1 MQGDLLVCE
10 GGDVG
15 RAALW
20 TEPEPMLYQNALH
33 RLRFKNSF
41 NARFYLYCLKEL
53 KHKGI
58 LDSLYAKGV
67 TIKHLVKSSLMS
79 IPVPVPPLDVQER
92 IVAEL
97 DLLTGV
103 IDKQKAELKEL
114 DTLAQSIF
122 YDMFGDPIENPKGW
136 EIRHFDDICEVTS
149 SKRVYQ
155 SEWQKSGIPFFRI
168 SDFAELVNGEVGK
181 VDAELF
187 ISQSKYDELK
197 QNNQVPCAGDILVT
211 ARGTLGTC
219 YVVKSKDYFY
229 FQDGMITWLKNVS
242 QDVVPLFIV
251 YLFKD
256 SSFRRQIDK
265 NQTGSTVAYLSISM
279 LKKFAIP
286 VPPLSL
292 QQSFADEIA
301 TIEKQKAAIN
311 RSIAETQKLLD
322 YTMDKY
328 FG

>member
-155 SEWQKSGIPFFRI
+155 SEWQKSGIPFF
-168 SDFAELVNGEVGK
+168 SN
-181 VDAELF
+181 
-187 ISQSKYDELK
+187 
-197 QNNQVPCAGDILVT
+197 
-211 ARGTLGTC
+211 
-219 YVVKSKDYFY
+219 
-229 FQDGMITWLKNVS
+229 
-242 QDVVPLFIV
+242 
-251 YLFKD
+251 
-256 SSFRRQIDK
+256 
-265 NQTGSTVAYLSISM
+265 
-279 LKKFAIP
+279 
-286 VPPLSL
+286 
-292 QQSFADEIA
+292 
-301 TIEKQKAAIN
+301 
-311 RSIAETQKLLD
+311 
-322 YTMDKY
+322 
-328 FG
+328 